1 MSTFLKTV
9 PKHPKKD
16 RPLLETLPIAR
27 NRWLFVV
34 MGLSRGVAHVLA
46 AGCWYFCF
54 FLECLEKHVH
64 FRFLRG
70 SDKVALFFFGLSKSM
85 LISWLVG
92 FGIFRCLAL
101 SRKICSIQISERFR
115 HPLLCFLF
123 REICSFQVRER
134 FRIIGFLKRIEK
146 YADVV
151 ACGFGIFVFWGCHE
165 KYAYGLAFG
174 CLCFGFLAR
183 APLRMHVCWLHHSQ
197 TPVGD
202 IARYSCICMCKYT
215 YTTKQVCRPI
225 SYRLAGHTHAR
236 EHEKYTNQRKQRRAH
251 SSARPSLAP
260 ASRDERRGFAGR
272 GGFIYL
278 PIYICQGLPSDGFGV
293 YISYSSGKSL
303 N

>member
-1 MSTFLKTV
+1 ML
-9 PKHPKKD
+9 
-16 RPLLETLPIAR
+16 
-27 NRWLFVV
+27 
-34 MGLSRGVAHVLA
+34 
-46 AGCWYFCF
+46 

-70 SDKVALFFFGLSKSM
+70 SDKVALFFCGLSKSM

-151 ACGFGIFVFWGCHE
+151 ACGFWHFCFLGLPRKICLWFGLWVFVFWISCT
-165 KYAYGLAFG
+165 
-174 CLCFGFLAR
+174 C
-183 APLRMHVCWLHHSQ
+183 PLRMHVCWLHHSQ

-260 ASRDERRGFAGR
+260 ASRDERRGFAGS

>member
-151 ACGFGIFVFWGCHE
+151 ACGFWHFCFLGLPRKICLWFCLWVFVFWISCT
-165 KYAYGLAFG
+165 
-174 CLCFGFLAR
+174 R
-183 APLRMHVCWLHHSQ
+183 PLRMHVCWLHHSQ

-236 EHEKYTNQRKQRRAH
+236 EHEKIHQPKETKK
-251 SSARPSLAP
+251 SALVCSTIARTCIK
-260 ASRDERRGFAGR
+260 G
-272 GGFIYL
+272 
-278 PIYICQGLPSDGFGV
+278 
-293 YISYSSGKSL
+293 
-303 N
+303 